1 VTTLPP
7 PWDRPPSAVDRA
19 VSVALWAAGLAWLV
33 PMMGTMTALSL
44 VVPPEK
50 TETLSRLYCRGQVA
64 LTGATWRAD
73 VDPTIDPAT
82 PYLFASNH
90 VNLLDHATMYPATPH
105 FKQGLELESHFR
117 IPVYGWF
124 MRRRGTIPVRRAT
137 DRLAQEELRQHMAA
151 EIARG
156 HSILAFPE
164 GTRTRTGRVGRFHK
178 GIFRIARDL
187 SLPVVPVAVTG
198 MFEVLRAGSALF
210 RPGREV
216 VVWCGAPIPTAG
228 VPDGGL
234 ADLAERVRS
243 PIAARVDAHW
253 EQHVRRS

>member
-1 VTTLPP
+1 MTALPP
-7 PWDRPPSAVDRA
+7 PWDRPPSPVDRA
-19 VSVALWAAGLAWLV
+19 VSVALWTAGLAWLV

-44 VVPPEK
+44 VLPPER
-50 TETLSRLYCRGQVA
+50 TERLSRIYCRGQVA
-64 LTGATWRAD
+64 LTGARWRAEVD
-73 VDPTIDPAT
+73 RAIDPTT
-82 PYLFASNH
+82 PYLFACNH

-124 MRRRGTIPVRRAT
+124 MRMRGTIPVRRAT

-164 GTRTRTGRVGRFHK
+164 GTRTRSGRVGKFQK

-198 MFEVLRAGSALF
+198 MFEILRAGSALF

-216 VVWCGAPIPTAG
+216 VVWCGAPVPTAG
-228 VPDGGL
+228 VPDADL
-234 ADLAERVRS
+234 AELAERVRA

-253 EQHVRRS
+253 EQHAGRG

>member
-1 VTTLPP
+1 M
-7 PWDRPPSAVDRA
+7 
-19 VSVALWAAGLAWLV
+19 SVALWTAGLAWLV
-33 PMMGTMTALSL
+33 PMMGTMSALSL
-44 VVPPEK
+44 VMPPDRIEG
-50 TETLSRLYCRGQVA
+50 LSRLYCRGQVA
-64 LTGATWRAD
+64 LTGARWRSE
-73 VDPTIDPAT
+73 VDPGIDPAT

-124 MRRRGTIPVRRAT
+124 MRMRGTIPVRRVA
-137 DRLAQEELRQHMAA
+137 DRLANEELRQHMAA
-151 EIARG
+151 EVARG

-164 GTRTRTGRVGRFHK
+164 GTRTRDGRVGRFRK

-198 MFEVLRAGSALF
+198 MFEILRAGSALF
-210 RPGREV
+210 RPGGEV

-228 VPDGGL
+228 VPDAGL
-234 ADLAERVRS
+234 ADLAESVRA

-253 EQHVRRS
+253 NRHVRRD